1 MAKLRGIFRKQSGSI
16 GDMTIRQVNGQSV
29 TSEKATVVRQP
40 RTLDQM
46 RRRVTWR
53 NMQNFWTAFHN
64 TLHPS
69 FEARP
74 RTWSDY
80 NAFMSA
86 NSGQFGVYLTASEAM
101 QGGCLVAPYQ
111 ITRGSLN
118 SIGMSVAESGAITS
132 NLKLGSLAIS
142 DETTLAAFSAA
153 IRANNE
159 GWEYGDQLSAFCL
172 LQKMNTVNQVP
183 YIEVRAYEITLADDD
198 ETLLLDLI
206 GNDPTCFTVVN
217 NYLAFNAPINGG
229 GCYVHSRRQATRTI
243 VSTQRITA
251 TNDLLDSYTTE
262 AKRAEA
268 IQSYG
273 GKVNDPFLTP
283 NTQG

>member
-16 GDMTIRQVNGQSV
+16 GDMTIRQVNGQSI

-40 RTLDQM
+40 RTLAQM
-46 RRRVTWR
+46 QRRVTWR

-80 NAFMSA
+80 NAFISA

-118 SIGMSVAESGAITS
+118 GIAMGTTETGAITS
-132 NLKLGSLAIS
+132 DLKLGSLVIN

-153 IRANNE
+153 IRANND

-172 LQKMNTVNQVP
+172 LQIVNTVTQVP
-183 YIEVRAYEITLADDD
+183 YIEVKAFEITLADDD
-198 ETLLLDLI
+198 ETMLLDLI
-206 GNDPTCFTVVN
+206 NNDPTCFALVN
-217 NYLAFNAPINGG
+217 GNLSFNAPILGG

-243 VSTQRITA
+243 VSTQRITV
-251 TNDLLDSYTTE
+251 TNDLLDQYTTE
-262 AKRAEA
+262 AKRAAA
-268 IQSYG
+268 IESYG
-273 GKVNDPFLTP
+273 GKVDDPFLTP

>member
-86 NSGQFGVYLTASEAM
+86 NSGQFGVYLTASEAL

-118 SIGMSVAESGAITS
+118 SIGINVAENGAITS

-183 YIEVRAYEITLADDD
+183 YIEVRAFEVTLAEDD
-198 ETLLLDLI
+198 ETMLLDVI
-206 GNDPTCFTVVN
+206 GNDPTCFAVVN

-262 AKRAEA
+262 AKRAAA
-268 IQSYG
+268 IESYG
-273 GKVNDPFLTP
+273 GKVVDPFLTP